1 MARHKIIRIRA
12 SGVHSLKDMMKPEIQ
27 KLSYSSVA
35 LWNYCPRAW
44 LLRYH
49 YKYVTPSSAAQVFGT
64 AMHKAIQTSLV
75 EKRDLSSMAAGFQN
89 QVFSAIFDNKIAIR
103 ANDVTTLVISGQRIL
118 NDPMIGGILGTIKV
132 EAESQVERE
141 FEFRV
146 PNVRPPVMGFID
158 IVDNDGIPY
167 DIKTSK
173 WQWTDGK
180 AMEET
185 QPDFYLT
192 ALEDAGTPSPDAKFT
207 YIIVMKT
214 EEPFAYLI
222 ETQRPNYK
230 ERTYELVQKMWEG
243 VKTREWENECA
254 RPACKNCGLAK
265 ECGRLKL

>member
-1 MARHKIIRIRA
+1 
-12 SGVHSLKDMMKPEIQ
+12 MMKPEIQ

-49 YKYVTPSSAAQVFGT
+49 YKYTTPSSPAQVFGT
-64 AMHKAIQTSLV
+64 AMHKAIQASLL
-75 EKRDLSSMAAGFQN
+75 EKRSLSDMTSRFQN
-89 QVFSAIFDNKIAIR
+89 YMFNAIFENKIAIR
-103 ANDVTTLVISGQRIL
+103 ANDVTTLVISGQNIL
-118 NDPMIGGILGTIKV
+118 NDPMIGGILETIEV
-132 EAESQVERE
+132 EAESQIERE

-146 PNVRPPVMGFID
+146 PEVRPPVMGFID

-173 WQWTDGK
+173 WQWTEEK
-180 AMEET
+180 AMKEM

-192 ALEDAGTPSPDAKFT
+192 ALEAAGTPSPDAKFT
-207 YIIVMKT
+207 YIIIMKT

-222 ETQRPNYK
+222 ETTRPNYK
-230 ERTYELVQKMWEG
+230 ERTHEMVQKMWEG
-243 VKTREWENECA
+243 VKAKEWENECI
-254 RPACKNCGLAK
+254 RPACKSCGLIK